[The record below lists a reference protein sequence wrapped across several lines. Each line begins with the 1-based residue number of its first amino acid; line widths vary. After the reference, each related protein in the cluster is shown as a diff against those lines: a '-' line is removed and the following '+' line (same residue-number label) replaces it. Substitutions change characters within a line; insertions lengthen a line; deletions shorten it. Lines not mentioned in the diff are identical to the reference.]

1 MAEVLTQAA
10 PGAKTQEQS
19 GSFKDGYAGSSWLK
33 RQWPWWT
40 AGLMTGIAEVINFL
54 FLPLGHAKHKFV
66 GVPSGM
72 ARMLAGAESTVFG
85 GSLIATKADYQPS
98 IQWVIIGA
106 LISALVFAWLEGE
119 YRGWVKYPKAMLIS
133 TAFGAFFFAWGT
145 RVAGG
150 CTLHHLLG
158 GFAAMNVKSWVV
170 MFFATIGALAGFAI
184 LRQLNLSQYF
194 KSQDTKWYVSQ
205 AQKMGWADGLTF
217 DPKESGTKSW
227 LFKGLLAFMIILGVL
242 FAYNALFGN
251 DFAVQAGFAS
261 SFEKTKLFK
270 AMLTMKNLPNIAL
283 LLVVGV
289 LLGASVAK
297 TGFGTECGLINPEL
311 GNIAERGERKGAN
324 FLRMPFS
331 IRTVFVSYQPFAAL
345 SLHIAIIGTVIFLAF
360 AFFGIMEGHHW
371 ATKAFAEQFAANTG
385 LHFHNTGVSIRTMT
399 SLSMDIFGGLLL
411 GLGTFLMIGCEFRN
425 YGRTGLLY
433 ITGILIWPFFYVG
446 YLPYTLNRGFWDG
459 LMGSSPYTSTTFFP
473 AMVAPSSHT
482 IQVLI
487 YALYIL
493 FWIAA
498 FIWAVK
504 RGAKN
509 VGVKP
514 MELLSM
520 NSESMALA
528 RLEKIKADGNF
539 EELDAVEKELFET
552 AQKAY

>member
-1 MAEVLTQAA
+1 MEVQLKKAVQ
-10 PGAKTQEQS
+10 
-19 GSFKDGYAGSSWLK
+19 FKNGYANVGWLK
-33 RQWPWWT
+33 KQWPWWI

-54 FLPLGHAKHKFV
+54 FLPLGNPHHKFV
-66 GVPSGM
+66 GVTSGM

-85 GSLIATKADYQPS
+85 GSLIATKPDYQPS

-119 YRGWVKYPKAMLIS
+119 FRGWVKYPKAMLVS

-170 MFFATIGALAGFAI
+170 MLFATVGALGGFAL

-194 KSQDTKWYVSQ
+194 RSQDTQWFAAQ
-205 AQKMGWADGLTF
+205 AKDFGWADGLVYDED
-217 DPKESGTKSW
+217 DPMSNSW
-227 LFKGLLAFMIILGVL
+227 LFKALVAFMIILGIL
-242 FAYNALFGN
+242 FLYNALFGN
-251 DFAVQAGFAS
+251 NFAVQAGFAD

-270 AMLTMKNLPNIAL
+270 SMLSAHNLPNIIML
-283 LLVVGV
+283 LIVGV

-311 GNIAERGERKGAN
+311 GSIASKGERAGAN
-324 FLRMPFS
+324 ILRMPYS

-345 SLHIAIIGTVIFLAF
+345 SLHILIIGTVIFIAF

-371 ATKAFAEQFAANTG
+371 ETEAFATQFAQATG
-385 LHFHNTGVSIRTMT
+385 MEFHNTGISIRTMT
-399 SLSMDIFGGLLL
+399 SLPMDIFGGLLL

-433 ITGILIWPFFYVG
+433 ITGLLIWPFFYVG
-446 YLPYTLNRGFWDG
+446 YLPYTLNRDFWDG
-459 LMGSSPYTSTTFFP
+459 LMGGMPYTPTTFVP
-473 AMVAPSSHT
+473 ALLAPTSHT
-482 IQVLI
+482 MQVII
-487 YALYIL
+487 YAAYLL
-493 FWIAA
+493 FWLAA

-504 RGAKN
+504 TGAKN
-509 VGVKP
+509 IGVEP
-514 MELLSM
+514 MQLLKM
-520 NSESMALA
+520 NSEDMYLA
-528 RLEKIKADGNF
+528 RLEKIKAEGGL
-539 EELDAVEKELFET
+539 EELDAIEKELFEM
-552 AQKAY
+552 AQKA